1 MDAAHV
7 DFILNESVTADAKIS
22 SYSIAFKAQALL
34 IYYFRLG
41 LSYLVQNEII
51 HCIILYTG
59 RCYRQPRPNERKFAL
74 VFKELRF
81 CSQTHS
87 YSSPR
92 SRVYQIAVEKQ
103 GGQTHS
109 QLVSVHTPRLFFQYD
124 SLYYMR
130 DDVYMKRNHHSCSVY
145 IIRSYIKGITKDIND
160 ESGNACSR
168 RIALWHRR

>member
-1 MDAAHV
+1 MRSFIALFYTPV
-7 DFILNESVTADAKIS
+7 DVIANHDRMSAS
-22 SYSIAFKAQALL
+22 SLWW
-34 IYYFRLG
+34 
-41 LSYLVQNEII
+41 
-51 HCIILYTG
+51 
-59 RCYRQPRPNERKFAL
+59 
-74 VFKELRF
+74 FKELRF

-130 DDVYMKRNHHSCSVY
+130 DDVYMKRTS
-145 IIRSYIKGITKDIND
+145 
-160 ESGNACSR
+160 
-168 RIALWHRR
+168 